1 MRSLLAAILTF
12 FLPARGAHRSAE
24 PPSPPPPIPRPS
36 MAATAPERSPL
47 IPYTHPA
54 EAVTD
59 DGMPLVRPYVIEWE
73 RERDERDRRLQ
84 RERRRA
90 AALASLRQDYV
101 PVPWEVAV

>member
-12 FLPARGAHRSAE
+12 FPPARGAHRAAE
-24 PPSPPPPIPRPS
+24 PPSPTSVPSPPVAS
-36 MAATAPERSPL
+36 TAPEPPPL
-47 IPYTHPA
+47 ITSAHPA
-54 EAVTD
+54 ETVTD
-59 DGMPLVRPYVIEWE
+59 GGLPLVRPYVIEWE
-73 RERDERDRRLQ
+73 RERDERDRRLR